1 MGSLPTGTVTFLF
14 TDIEG
19 STRLVHSLG
28 EAGYAEALAAHR
40 AILREAFAENGGVEV
55 DTQGDAFFV
64 AFPTAPGA
72 IAAAGA
78 ATDRLAGGP
87 ISVRIG
93 IHSGTPFVTDEGYVG
108 VDVHRAARIAACGH
122 GGQTLVSAATAGL
135 IDAAAVRDLGE
146 HRLKDLSA
154 PERIYQLGEAEFPP
168 LKSLYRTNLPVP
180 ATPFLGRERELA
192 ELAALLAAD
201 DPRLVT
207 LTGPGGVGKTRL
219 ALQAAGA
226 AGDFYPHGVFWVP
239 VAPLRD
245 PTDVLPAATQAVG
258 AKGNL
263 ADHIADRRLLLVL
276 DNLEHLTDV
285 APQLAEL
292 LAACPNL
299 RLLVTSRELLRVPG
313 EQAYP
318 VPELQ
323 PEDGRRLFL
332 ARALAA
338 QPTFAASPVV
348 TELCARLEHLPLA
361 LELAAARVRVL
372 TPEQLL
378 ERLSGR
384 LDLLKA
390 GRGVDP
396 RQQTLRATIEW
407 SHELLDDDEKHLFAQ
422 LAVFVGGWTLAAAE
436 RVCEADLD
444 TLQSLVDKSLVRAM
458 DGGRFFMLETIREF
472 AAESLEASGEAT
484 ALRRRHADY
493 LLAEATDAAPGLA
506 SGRIEQFDRLESDLP
521 NYRAAFAWLLVA
533 APADAL
539 RLADGLRDFWFAR
552 GYLHEGRRWFAAAL
566 ATDAHD
572 DALRARML
580 SAASI
585 LASLQADWPET
596 RRLAEESTRVSTVLG
611 DPTARAQS
619 LLTLGRVFLAEGAP
633 GRALELFDEADA
645 VATAAG
651 AGRIVGMARFNS
663 GYLEL
668 ERGDY
673 AAAQTRFESA
683 HARFTEIDNTYG
695 QARALAALGAIALHD
710 DRFADAVEPLRESI
724 ELAHSMGDRENLAWA
739 LELLGV
745 ARSATDAQLAAE
757 LLGAAESL
765 RELLGSK
772 LEGIELTL
780 HERAVASLGGTDDA
794 WAAGR
799 ALAPEDAAA
808 LALAQPANAS

>member
-1 MGSLPTGTVTFLF
+1 V
-14 TDIEG
+14 
-19 STRLVHSLG
+19 
-28 EAGYAEALAAHR
+28 
-40 AILREAFAENGGVEV
+40 
-55 DTQGDAFFV
+55 
-64 AFPTAPGA
+64 
-72 IAAAGA
+72 
-78 ATDRLAGGP
+78 
-87 ISVRIG
+87 
-93 IHSGTPFVTDEGYVG
+93 
-108 VDVHRAARIAACGH
+108 
-122 GGQTLVSAATAGL
+122 
-135 IDAAAVRDLGE
+135 
-146 HRLKDLSA
+146 
-154 PERIYQLGEAEFPP
+154 P
-168 LKSLYRTNLPVP
+168 L
-180 ATPFLGRERELA
+180 
-192 ELAALLAAD
+192 
-201 DPRLVT
+201 
-207 LTGPGGVGKTRL
+207 
-219 ALQAAGA
+219 
-226 AGDFYPHGVFWVP
+226 
-239 VAPLRD
+239 APLRE
-245 PTDVLPAATQAVG
+245 PTDVLPAAAQAVG

-263 ADHIADRRLLLVL
+263 AGHIADHRLLLVL
-276 DNLEHLTDV
+276 DNLEHLTGV
-285 APQLAEL
+285 APELAEL
-292 LAACPNL
+292 LTASPNL
-299 RLLVTSRELLRVPG
+299 RLLVTSRELLRLPG

-323 PEDGRRLFL
+323 PEDGRSLFL

-338 QPTFAASPVV
+338 QPAFTATAAV

-407 SHELLDDDEKHLFAQ
+407 SHELLDDDEKLLFAQ

-484 ALRRRHADY
+484 ALRRQHADY
-493 LLAEATDAAPGLA
+493 LLAEATDAALGLA
-506 SGRIEQFDRLESDLP
+506 SGRIEQFDRIESDLP
-521 NYRAAFAWLLVA
+521 NYRAAFAWLLEA
-533 APADAL
+533 APDDAL
-539 RLADGLRDFWFAR
+539 RLADALRDFWFAR
-552 GYLHEGRRWFAAAL
+552 GYLHEGRGWFAAAL
-566 ATDAHD
+566 ATDAED
-572 DALRARML
+572 DALRARIL

-596 RRLAEESTRVSTVLG
+596 RRLAEESTRVSAALG
-611 DPTARAQS
+611 DPTAVAQS
-619 LLTLGRVFLAEGAP
+619 LLTLGRVYLAEGAP
-633 GRALELFDEADA
+633 DRALELFDEADA

-651 AGRIVGMARFNS
+651 AFRMVGMARFNS

-673 AAAQTRFESA
+673 TAAQKRFESA
-683 HARFTEIDNTYG
+683 HALFREIDNTHG
-695 QARALAALGAIALHD
+695 AARSLAALGAIALHD

-724 ELAHSMGDRENLAWA
+724 ALARTMGDRENMAWA

-745 ARSATDAQLAAE
+745 ARSASDAQLSAQ
-757 LLGAAESL
+757 LLGAAEAL
-765 RELLGSK
+765 RELLGTK
-772 LEGIELTL
+772 LEGIELAL
-780 HERAVASLGGTDDA
+780 HERAVTSLEGTDAA

-799 ALAPEDAAA
+799 TLTPEDAAA